1 MRFGRSLIF
10 VTVISLGCGKS
21 ASRDPAAN
29 AGDAGPVKVRVA
41 TPKQQPLSWV
51 IEQPGTVEPLEVT
64 PIVAKIPGY
73 VKAIAPDKTAIDAGV
88 KLVGGQP
95 LLIDIGSIVKDGQLL
110 ATLEDPELAA
120 ELTEKKSATNRAEAQ
135 QTQAEKELIVAD
147 AQIAAAEQSVKEAD
161 AGVTKTDAD
170 VVRWKAELDQ
180 VNTQIAGGVADVQTR
195 TVITKSWEAA
205 KAAKTEAEAKAAS
218 ARTLVKVR
226 TAHRAARRPMSP
238 QHRLR

>member
-1 MRFGRSLIF
+1 MRYGRPLLF
-10 VTVISLGCGKS
+10 VAVISLGCAKS
-21 ASRDPAAN
+21 TTRDAEAN
-29 AGDAGPVKVRVA
+29 VGDAGPVKVKVA

-95 LLIDIGSIVKDGQLL
+95 PLIDIGSIVKDGQLL
-110 ATLEDPELAA
+110 ATLEVPELAA
-120 ELTEKKSATNRAEAQ
+120 EYTEKKSATKRAEALR
-135 QTQAEKELIVAD
+135 TQAERELIVAE
-147 AQIAAAEQSVKEAD
+147 AQIATAEQSVKEAD

-205 KAAKTEAEAKAAS
+205 KAAKTEAEEKSAT
-218 ARTLVKVR
+218 ARTLVKER
-226 TAHRAARRPMSP
+226 TARKGRAEADVSAA
-238 QHRLR
+238 